1 MNVLFIRR
9 NKRFAVRR
17 MVALSTDAGLRHGLL
32 VEVSLEGC
40 RIGNIDTQGLAIGS
54 QVGLRIH
61 GFGTIAAQVRWTQ
74 PGIAGL
80 HLVQAFHIAE
90 LNELIRL
97 CRAGSDDQLAY
108 GT

>member
-1 MNVLFIRR
+1 LNVLYIRK

-17 MVALSTDAGLRHGLL
+17 MVALSAGKDLRNGLL
-32 VEVSLEGC
+32 VEVSLEGF
-40 RIGNIDTQGLAIGS
+40 RIGNIDTEGLAIGTPID
-54 QVGLRIH
+54 LRIH
-61 GFGTIAAQVRWTQ
+61 GFGTLNAEVRWIQ

-80 HLVQAFHIAE
+80 HLVQALHIPE

-97 CRAGSDDQLAY
+97 CRARPDDVLAY

>member
-1 MNVLFIRR
+1 MNVLFIRK

-17 MVALSTDAGLRHGLL
+17 MVALSAGENLRRGLL

-40 RIGNIDTQGLAIGS
+40 RIGNVDTEGLAIGDPLD
-54 QVGLRIH
+54 LRIH
-61 GFGTIAAQVRWTQ
+61 GFGTLKAEVRWTQ
-74 PGIAGL
+74 PGVAGL
-80 HLVQAFHIAE
+80 HFVQVLHIPE

-97 CRAGSDDQLAY
+97 CRAAPDDLLAY